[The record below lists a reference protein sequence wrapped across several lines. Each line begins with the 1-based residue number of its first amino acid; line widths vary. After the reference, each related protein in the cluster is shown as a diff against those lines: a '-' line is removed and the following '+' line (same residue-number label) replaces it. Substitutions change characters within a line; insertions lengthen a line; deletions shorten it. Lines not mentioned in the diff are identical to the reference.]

1 MIRRQ
6 PRKEAVAVTFL
17 LPKNHP
23 FAPVSVVGNFN
34 QWQPHRHPMINRPD
48 GTLSTTQCRVQG
60 RIAVAGADINMTS
73 TSLVLGGIQPL
84 PHFTLAQPTL

>member
-48 GTLSTTQCRVQG
+48 GTLSTTVLFSTGATVRFRYLG
-60 RIAVAGADINMTS
+60 RDGAWFDDPDADRIDHE
-73 TSLVLGGIQPL
+73 GGMIYI
-84 PHFTLAQPTL
+84 

>member
-34 QWQPHRHPMINRPD
+34 QWHPLRLPMTHRPD
-48 GTLSTTQCRVQG
+48 GSLSTT
-60 RIAVAGADINMTS
+60 
-73 TSLVLGGIQPL
+73 VL
-84 PHFTLAQPTL
+84 F